1 MGRLFWKFFLAF
13 LASFFVAGSGV
24 GLVVWLHHD
33 RDRPHRPPAFQPGYP
48 PPPLDG
54 SPAAFGSSSGPPPL
68 PPAGPRRDGAP
79 LPPVPPEP
87 SLLLP
92 IGTSVLVS
100 LVASLLLAWYFT
112 RPVKRLRQALAD
124 LAAGRL
130 DTRVGGD
137 LAGQRDEIAD
147 LGQHFDDMARR
158 MQQTVEAQR
167 RLLHDVS
174 HELRSPLARLQV
186 AVGLVRQD
194 PQRIASSLDRL
205 ETEIARLDRLV
216 GELLT
221 LSRLEAGDVPV
232 HRSQVD
238 VIELLAG
245 VVADAR
251 FEARANGRDLSW
263 QEGAEYS
270 IEGHRELLHRAFE
283 NVLRNAVKYT
293 AAGTCV
299 EVTTDRL
306 PDGRLRVSVC
316 DRGPGV
322 LPSELEAIFEPFR
335 RGAAAGVDGFGLG
348 LTIARRAVSAH
359 GGSVS
364 AHNRE
369 GGGLCIEILL

>member
-33 RDRPHRPPAFQPGYP
+33 RDRPHRPPAFQPGNP

-54 SPAAFGSSSGPPPL
+54 SPAGVGSLTGPPPL

-79 LPPVPPEP
+79 PPEP

-92 IGTSVLVS
+92 IGASVLVS
-100 LVASLLLAWYFT
+100 LAASLLLAWYFA

-130 DTRVGGD
+130 DTRIGSD

-205 ETEIARLDRLV
+205 ETEIAKLDRLV

-221 LSRLEAGDVPV
+221 LSRLEAGDVRV
-232 HRSQVD
+232 DRSQID
-238 VIELLAG
+238 VIDLLAG

-251 FEARANGRDLSW
+251 FEARAAGRDLTW
-263 QEGAEYS
+263 QEGIEYS
-270 IEGHRELLHRAFE
+270 TDGHRELLHRAFE

-299 EVTTDRL
+299 EVTTNRL
-306 PDGRLRVSVC
+306 PDGRLKISVC

-335 RGAAAGVDGFGLG
+335 RGAATGVDGFGLG
-348 LTIARRAVSAH
+348 LTIARRAVAAH

-369 GGGLCIEILL
+369 GGGLCIDIVV